1 MAVVAPFKGMTY
13 NLNKITHVERVVT
26 PPYDVISEREQDEYY
41 EIDPYNVIR
50 LILGKRKIG
59 DSDWDNRYTRAAD
72 LFNRWESGGILV
84 RPQLPSIYLV
94 STEYELPDQSERRT
108 RWGFI
113 ALVRIE
119 EHDSS
124 AILPHEKTFTIHRED
139 RLRLMRACSA
149 QFSPVF
155 GLYEDKP
162 NAVLSTLE
170 EIKDSPPKISFRE
183 KGGYYY
189 RMWEVNRAPII
200 SAIVHEMSPKPIII
214 ADGHHR
220 YESAR
225 NFRNLM
231 RSRYGVHELER
242 PYDYVMMYLTNMA
255 DKGLA
260 ILPYHRLFKSYPDF
274 RAEQFLSAARKWFDV
289 LSFPFSEND
298 QKEATKGLL
307 GQLSAHGGN
316 TTAIGFYYK
325 GSRDFYLLCLKPGA
339 REELGAD
346 LHPALKKLDV
356 LVLSRLVFQRIM
368 GISREDLDDERIIAY
383 ESDTGLTLSS
393 VLSGRTQMAFLVNP
407 TKIEQIIEV
416 TGNSLLM
423 PRKSTFFHPKILTG
437 LVFNKIDP
445 FDIIQVPESKG

>member
-13 NLNKITHVERVVT
+13 NVNKITQFERVVT
-26 PPYDVISEREQDEYY
+26 PPYDVISESEQDEYY

-84 RPQLPSIYLV
+84 RPQLPCIYLV
-94 STEYELPDQSERRT
+94 STEYKLPDESERRT

-113 ALVRIE
+113 ALVKIE
-119 EHDSS
+119 EQDSS
-124 AILPHEKTFTIHRED
+124 VIRPHERTFTVHRED
-139 RLRLMRACSA
+139 RLKLMRASSA

-155 GLYEDKP
+155 GLYEDKF

-170 EIKDSPPKISFRE
+170 EIKDSPPKISFRV
-183 KGGYYY
+183 KGGYDY
-189 RMWEVNRAPII
+189 RMWEVNEAPII
-200 SAIVHEMSPKPIII
+200 RAIIREMSPKPIVI

-231 RSRYGVHELER
+231 RSRYGVHEVER

-274 RAEQFLSAARKWFDV
+274 RASQFLSATGKWFDV

-298 QKEATKGLL
+298 QKEATAGFLS
-307 GQLSAHGGN
+307 QLSAHGGN
-316 TTAIGFYYK
+316 TTAIGFYYR
-325 GSRDFYLLCLKPGA
+325 GSKDFYLLCLKPGA

-356 LVLSRLVFQRIM
+356 LALSRLIFQRIM
-368 GISREDLDDERIIAY
+368 GIKREDLDDERIIEY
-383 ESDTGLTLSS
+383 ESDTGLTLAS
-393 VLSGRTQMAFLVNP
+393 VLSGRTQMAFLLNP
-407 TKIEQIIEV
+407 TKIERIIEV

-437 LVFNKIDP
+437 LVLNKIDP
-445 FDIIQVPESKG
+445 LDIIQVPESKG

>member
-13 NLNKITHVERVVT
+13 NLNKITHFERVVT

-72 LFNRWESGGILV
+72 LFNRWESGGILT
-84 RPQLPSIYLV
+84 RSQLPCIYLV
-94 STEYELPDQSERRT
+94 STEYELPDHSERRT

-113 ALVRIE
+113 ALVKIE

-124 AILPHEKTFTIHRED
+124 VIRPHERTFTVHRED
-139 RLRLMRACSA
+139 RLKLMRACSA

-155 GLYEDKP
+155 GLYDDRP

-170 EIKDSPPKISFRE
+170 EIKGSPPKISFRE
-183 KGGYYY
+183 KNGYCY
-189 RMWEVNRAPII
+189 RMWEVNKAPII
-200 SAIVHEMSPKPIII
+200 SAIVREMSAKPIII

-274 RAEQFLSAARKWFDV
+274 RAEQLPSAARKWFDV
-289 LSFPFSEND
+289 RSFPFSEND
-298 QKEATKGLL
+298 QKEATKGFLS
-307 GQLSAHGGN
+307 QLRAFGGD
-316 TTAIGFYYK
+316 TTAIGFYYN

-339 REELGAD
+339 REELGDD

-356 LVLSRLVFQRIM
+356 LALSRLVFQRIM
-368 GISREDLDDERIIAY
+368 GIRREDLDDERIIQY

-393 VLSGRTQMAFLVNP
+393 VLSGKAQMAFLVNP

-416 TGNSLLM
+416 TGNALLM

-445 FDIIQVPESKG
+445 HDIIQIPESRG

>member
-1 MAVVAPFKGMTY
+1 MAVVAPFKGLTY
-13 NLNKITHVERVVT
+13 NTNKITRFERVVT
-26 PPYDVISEREQDEYY
+26 PPYDVISEREQEEYY
-41 EIDPYNVIR
+41 ETDPYNVIR

-72 LFNRWESGGILV
+72 LFNRWASGGILTRSQV
-84 RPQLPSIYLV
+84 PCIYLV
-94 STEYELPDQSERRT
+94 STEYELPDHSERKT
-108 RWGFI
+108 RWGII
-113 ALVRIE
+113 ALVKIE

-124 AILPHEKTFTIHRED
+124 VIRPHERTFTIHRED
-139 RLRLMRACSA
+139 RLKLMRACSA

-155 GLYEDKP
+155 GLYEDKSD
-162 NAVLSTLE
+162 AVRNKLE
-170 EIKDSPPKISFRE
+170 EIRDSPPQISFMERD
-183 KGGYYY
+183 GYNYK
-189 RMWEVNRAPII
+189 MWEINRAPII
-200 SAIVHEMSPKPIII
+200 SAIVREMSPKPIII

-231 RSRYGVHELER
+231 RSRYGVHEVER

-274 RAEQFLSAARKWFDV
+274 SAEQLLSAARKWFDV
-289 LSFPFSEND
+289 HSFPFSKNH
-298 QKEATKGLL
+298 QKEATKGFVS
-307 GQLSAHGGN
+307 QLSAHGSD

-325 GSRDFYLLCLKPGA
+325 GSSDFYLLCLKPGA
-339 REELGAD
+339 REELGGD

-356 LVLSRLVFQRIM
+356 LALSRLVFQRIM
-368 GISREDLDDERIIAY
+368 GISREDLDDERIIEY
-383 ESDTGLTLSS
+383 ESDAGLTLSS
-393 VLSGRTQMAFLVNP
+393 VINGRTQMAFLLNP

-416 TGNSLLM
+416 TGNALLM

-445 FDIIQVPESKG
+445 HDIIQIPESKG

>member
-1 MAVVAPFKGMTY
+1 MAVVAPFRGMTY
-13 NLNKITHVERVVT
+13 NLNKIARFERVVT

-94 STEYELPDQSERRT
+94 STEYELPDQSETRT
-108 RWGFI
+108 RWGLI

-119 EHDSS
+119 EQDSS
-124 AILPHEKTFTIHRED
+124 VIIPHEKTFTVHRED
-139 RLRLMRACSA
+139 RLKLMRACSA

-155 GLYEDKP
+155 GLFEDKP
-162 NAVLSTLE
+162 NAVLGIME
-170 EIKDSPPKISFRE
+170 AIKDSPPKISFRE
-183 KGGYYY
+183 KSGYCY
-189 RMWEVNRAPII
+189 RMWEVNEAPII
-200 SAIVHEMSPKPIII
+200 RTIIREMSPKPIII

-231 RSRYGVHELER
+231 RSRYGVHEVER
-242 PYDYVMMYLTNMA
+242 PYDYVMMYLTNMT
-255 DKGLA
+255 DKGLS
-260 ILPYHRLFKSYPDF
+260 ILPYHRLFRSYPDF
-274 RAEQFLSAARKWFDV
+274 RAKQFFSAARKWFDV
-289 LSFPFSEND
+289 LSLPFSGND
-298 QKEATKGLL
+298 QKKATKGFLS
-307 GQLSAHGGN
+307 QLSVQGSN

-325 GSRDFYLLCLKPGA
+325 GSSDFYLLCLKPGV
-339 REELGAD
+339 REALGDD

-356 LVLSRLVFQRIM
+356 LALSRLVFQRIM
-368 GISREDLDDERIIAY
+368 GIRREDLDDERIIEY

-393 VLSGRTQMAFLVNP
+393 VLTGKTQMAFLVNP

-416 TGNSLLM
+416 TGNALLM
-423 PRKSTFFHPKILTG
+423 PRKSTFFYPKILTG

-445 FDIIQVPESKG
+445 NDIIQIPESKG

>member
-13 NLNKITHVERVVT
+13 NLNKITHLERVVT
-26 PPYDVISEREQDEYY
+26 PPYDVISEREQEEYY
-41 EIDPYNVIR
+41 EIDPYNIIR

-72 LFNRWESGGILV
+72 LFNRWDSGGILV
-84 RPQLPSIYLV
+84 GSQLPCIYLV
-94 STEYELPDQSERRT
+94 STEYELPGQSERRI

-119 EHDSS
+119 EQGSS
-124 AILPHEKTFTIHRED
+124 VIRPHERTFTIHRED
-139 RLRLMRACSA
+139 RLKLMRACSA

-155 GLYEDKP
+155 GLYEDRP
-162 NAVLSTLE
+162 DTVLSMLKQ
-170 EIKDSPPKISFRE
+170 IKDSPPKISFRK

-189 RMWEVNRAPII
+189 RMWEVNEAAIIRAII
-200 SAIVHEMSPKPIII
+200 REMSPKPIVI

-231 RSRYGVHELER
+231 RSRYGLHEVER

-255 DKGLA
+255 DKGLTV
-260 ILPYHRLFKSYPDF
+260 LPYHRLFKSYPDF
-274 RAEQFLSAARKWFDV
+274 RPAPFLSAARKWFDV
-289 LSFPFSEND
+289 LSFPFSQRD
-298 QKEATKGLL
+298 QGEVTNGF
-307 GQLSAHGGN
+307 LSELVAHGGN
-316 TTAIGFYYK
+316 TTAIGFFYK
-325 GSRDFYLLCLKPGA
+325 GSQNFYLLCLKPGA
-339 REELGAD
+339 QEELGAD

-356 LVLSRLVFQRIM
+356 LALSRLVFQRIM
-368 GISREDLDDERIIAY
+368 GIRRENLDDERIIEY

-393 VLSGRTQMAFLVNP
+393 VLSGRAQMAFLLNP
-407 TKIEQIIEV
+407 TKIQQIIEV

-423 PRKSTFFHPKILTG
+423 PRKSTFFYPKILTG

-445 FDIIQVPESKG
+445 FGIIQVP

>member
-13 NLNKITHVERVVT
+13 NLDKITHFERVVT

-72 LFNRWESGGILV
+72 LFNRWDSGGILV
-84 RPQLPSIYLV
+84 ASQLPSIYLV
-94 STEYELPDQSERRT
+94 STEYELPGQSESRI
-108 RWGFI
+108 RWGVI
-113 ALVRIE
+113 TLVRIE
-119 EHDSS
+119 EQGSS
-124 AILPHEKTFTIHRED
+124 VIRPHERTFTIHRED
-139 RLRLMRACSA
+139 RLKLMRTCSA

-155 GLYEDKP
+155 GLYEDRS
-162 NAVLSTLE
+162 NTVLSMLK

-189 RMWEVNRAPII
+189 RMWEVNEAAIIRAII
-200 SAIVHEMSPKPIII
+200 REMSSKPIII

-231 RSRYGVHELER
+231 RSRYGVHEVER
-242 PYDYVMMYLTNMA
+242 PHDYVMMYLTNLA
-255 DKGLA
+255 DKGLT

-274 RAEQFLSAARKWFDV
+274 RPEPFLSAARKWFDV
-289 LSFPFSEND
+289 LSFPFSKNN
-298 QKEATKGLL
+298 QKEATTGFLS
-307 GQLSAHGGN
+307 QLTAHGGN
-316 TTAIGFYYK
+316 STAIGYYYK
-325 GSRDFYLLCLKPGA
+325 GSRAFYLLCLKPGA
-339 REELGAD
+339 QEELGAD

-356 LVLSRLVFQRIM
+356 LALSRLVFQRIM
-368 GISREDLDDERIIAY
+368 GIRREDLDDERIIEY
-383 ESDTGLTLSS
+383 ESDTGLALSS
-393 VLSGRTQMAFLVNP
+393 VLSGSTQMAFLVNP
-407 TKIEQIIEV
+407 TKIEQVIEV

-423 PRKSTFFHPKILTG
+423 PRKSTFFYPKILTG

-445 FDIIQVPESKG
+445 FSIIQVPESKG

>member
-1 MAVVAPFKGMTY
+1 MAIVAPFKGMTY
-13 NLNKITHVERVVT
+13 NVNKITHFERVVT

-84 RPQLPSIYLV
+84 GSQLPCIYLV

-113 ALVRIE
+113 ALVKIE

-124 AILPHEKTFTIHRED
+124 VILPHERTFTIHRED
-139 RLRLMRACSA
+139 RLKLMRACSA

-162 NAVLSTLE
+162 NAVLNMLE
-170 EIKDSPPKISFRE
+170 EIKDSPPKISFRV
-183 KGGYYY
+183 KGDYYY
-189 RMWEVNRAPII
+189 RMWEVNKAPII
-200 SAIVHEMSPKPIII
+200 SAIVREMSPKQIII

-231 RSRYGVHELER
+231 RSRYGVHEVER

-274 RAEQFLSAARKWFDV
+274 KSKQFLSAARKWFDV
-289 LSFPFSEND
+289 LSFPFSGKD
-298 QKEATKGLL
+298 QKDATNGFLS
-307 GQLSAHGGN
+307 QLSAHGGN

-325 GSRDFYLLCLKPGA
+325 GSKDFYLLCLKPGA

-356 LVLSRLVFQRIM
+356 LALSRLIFQRIM
-368 GISREDLDDERIIAY
+368 GIRREDLDDERIIEY

-393 VLSGRTQMAFLVNP
+393 VLSGGTQMAFLVNP

-423 PRKSTFFHPKILTG
+423 PRKSTFFYPKILTG
-437 LVFNKIDP
+437 LVLNKIDP